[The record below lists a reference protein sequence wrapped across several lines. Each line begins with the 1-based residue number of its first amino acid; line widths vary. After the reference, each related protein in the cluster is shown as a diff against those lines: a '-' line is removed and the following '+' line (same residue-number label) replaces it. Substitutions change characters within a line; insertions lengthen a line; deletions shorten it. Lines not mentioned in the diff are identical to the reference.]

1 MNISLTDEEIRVLGC
16 LMEKEMA
23 TPEYY
28 PLSLNAL
35 TNACNQK
42 SNREPVTS
50 YDENTVAEALSSLRK
65 KKLAMESSG
74 SRVPRYAHTFSQ
86 EYKLT
91 GKEEAVICILLV
103 RGPQTIGEIRG
114 RTERLYTFTS
124 LDEVRDT
131 IGGLENMGL
140 VKKLPKQPGRKE
152 SRYAHLFGGALHE
165 SIDAVVSMP
174 EDTAVSD
181 MNEYDNINELNDEI
195 AVLREELRSLRME
208 FEAFK
213 AMFS

>member
-16 LMEKEMA
+16 LIEKEMA

-42 SNREPVTS
+42 SNREPVTY
-50 YDENTVAEALSSLRK
+50 YDENTVAYALDGLRK
-65 KKLAMESSG
+65 KKLAMESSV
-74 SRVPRYAHTFSQ
+74 SRVPRYAQTFSQ

-114 RTERLYTFTS
+114 RTDRLYTFTS
-124 LDEVRDT
+124 LDEVRET

-152 SRYAHLFGGALHE
+152 SRYAHLLGGALHE
-165 SIDAVVSMP
+165 SIDAIVSMP
-174 EDTAVSD
+174 EDTAISD
-181 MNEYDNINELNDEI
+181 MNEFDNINALNDEI
-195 AVLREELRSLRME
+195 ARLCEELQSLRME

-213 AMFS
+213 ARFG